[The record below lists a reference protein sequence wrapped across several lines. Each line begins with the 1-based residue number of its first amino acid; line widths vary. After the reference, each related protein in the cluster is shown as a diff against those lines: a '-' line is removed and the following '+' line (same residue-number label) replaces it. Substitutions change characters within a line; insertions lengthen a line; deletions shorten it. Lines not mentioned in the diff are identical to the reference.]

1 LAEGVHV
8 NRKIEALVGDVG
20 QPFEYGNVF
29 SRETVGGVERLR
41 IALDQHH
48 ERCLRALTSGMTG
61 PFQMLYILHT
71 TRTGAELGRYESPE
85 LNAAAVQAFL
95 DSFGPFL
102 SEDSRH
108 DFWIRAHDDNA
119 TIVWDRHDL
128 IYAYGPLDAFE
139 SVLRDI
145 GLRADTPPSIP
156 DPHVHHYH
164 AERDGDE
171 RAVLQA
177 FDWIVKPLRES
188 DVQFVESR

>member
-1 LAEGVHV
+1 MPAGADQRNDGTIPDALCLAHDEDG
-8 NRKIEALVGDVG
+8 RRARAIRE
-20 QPFEYGNVF
+20 
-29 SRETVGGVERLR
+29 SRAQRG
-41 IALDQHH
+41 
-48 ERCLRALTSGMTG
+48 S
-61 PFQMLYILHT
+61 
-71 TRTGAELGRYESPE
+71 
-85 LNAAAVQAFL
+85 VQAFL